1 VKSSPGIALTL
12 SLALIGCDQ
21 NPAPRDDTGSC
32 TENPDGDTPMRDG
45 DCDGN
50 ISTHSL
56 SDADHSFLGENDADW
71 AGIAI
76 AGPGDVDGDGL
87 ADLLVGAA
95 FQDEGGEDAGKAY
108 LFLARSLGSAS
119 DLRLEDADVVFVGE
133 AALDYSNISVAGAGD
148 VDGDGLQDLLMGAP
162 DNDRG
167 GSFSGSCYL
176 FSGAALDTPRLDLS
190 EARTIFMGENNGD
203 FVGQSCRSAGDVDG
217 DDLADIL
224 IGAHGND
231 ETGIDAGKSYLFL
244 GSQLGSGNSI
254 STASAQS
261 AFLGEAARDRS
272 GQVLSSAGDVDG
284 DGLDDLLFGAPD
296 QDDSAGNAGKTYILL
311 ASQLSNGTISL
322 RDADHSLVGES
333 TSDNAGISVASAGDV
348 DQDGLADI
356 LVGAFKNSEGGEDAG
371 KAYLVLGSQFSG
383 ASRIDLAEA
392 YVAFVGALQDSAG
405 SWVASAGDVDADESD
420 DILLGAPQL
429 EAGGGGSGKT
439 YLILGADLKQPA
451 VMDLSTSVH
460 FFSGE
465 EEGDLSGYAVDG
477 VGDVNGD
484 GRGDLMVGAPGA
496 GSDASHPG
504 KAYLLLSGL

>member
-1 VKSSPGIALTL
+1 
-12 SLALIGCDQ
+12 
-21 NPAPRDDTGSC
+21 
-32 TENPDGDTPMRDG
+32 MRDG

-108 LFLARSLGSAS
+108 LFLARSLGSEQG
-119 DLRLEDADVVFVGE
+119 LRLEDADVVFVGE
-133 AALDYSNISVAGAGD
+133 EALDYSSISVAGAGD
-148 VDGDGLQDLLMGAP
+148 IDGDGLQDLLMGAP

-167 GSFSGSCYL
+167 GSYSGSCYL
-176 FSGAALDTPRLDLS
+176 FGGADLDTPRLDLS
-190 EARTIFMGENNGD
+190 EARTIFMGENNED
-203 FVGQSCRSAGDVDG
+203 FAGQSCRSAGDVDG
-217 DDLADIL
+217 DGLADIL

-244 GSQLGSGNSI
+244 GSQLGSSSSI
-254 STASAQS
+254 SSASAES
-261 AFLGEAARDRS
+261 AFLGEAAGDRS

-284 DGLDDLLFGAPD
+284 DGLDDLLIGAPD

-311 ASQLSNGTISL
+311 ASQLSNSTIGL
-322 RDADHSLVGES
+322 QDADHALVGEF
-333 TSDNAGISVASAGDV
+333 TSDHAGISVASAGDV

-371 KAYLVLGSQFSG
+371 KVYLVLGSHLSG
-383 ASRIDLAEA
+383 ASRIELAEA
-392 YVAFVGALQDSAG
+392 DHAFVGAPQDNAG
-405 SWVASAGDVDADESD
+405 AWVASAGDVDADESD

-429 EAGGGGSGKT
+429 EAGGGGSGKS
-439 YLILGADLKQPA
+439 YLVLGADLKQPA
-451 VMDLSTSVH
+451 VMDLSTSVY

-465 EEGDLSGYAVDG
+465 QEGDMSGYAVDG

-484 GRGDLMVGAPGA
+484 GRCDVMVGAPGA

-504 KAYLLLSGL
+504 KVYLLLSGL